1 MVNSILGDDG
11 DPEEE
16 TDAYRRIRRMTDGV
30 LRWYLNDKDVPCYLL
45 NMRDKSPMIDLIEL
59 LYWGYFGVKYKSLE
73 TLKRG
78 GDGYEKVQVQSTDED
93 LVINIEY
100 V

>member
-1 MVNSILGDDG
+1 
-11 DPEEE
+11 
-16 TDAYRRIRRMTDGV
+16 
-30 LRWYLNDKDVPCYLL
+30 
-45 NMRDKSPMIDLIEL
+45 MIDLIEL
-59 LYWGYFGVKYKSLE
+59 LYCGYFGVKYKSLE
-73 TLKRG
+73 TLKHG